1 MAGDGVAVSALR
13 EPPEADPLARKWRR
27 RIERAK
33 RFYRRFHDR
42 VAHNREL
49 LANVDDEADADSK
62 DFCRLRTNLIQGTV
76 TAMLPNIYAKN
87 PEISVTPVNGD
98 GSLKLFC
105 RTVEKVVNRYLD
117 DAGLK
122 VQAKSVVRAAL
133 TASFG
138 VLKVSWQEDVR
149 TDPLMRGRIAD
160 CQDNLL
166 RVESL
171 LRSMADGEDRGEQ
184 ESMRAEL
191 ADQLASLSAS
201 AEVKRASGIVL
212 DRVLTEHL
220 LVDPAVVDFWEY
232 ASADWMVQVVPMRRE
247 AAESLFGFRLDGA
260 SVYGGVSGTQG
271 RSGAVS
277 RWDGRRAGGAREDDG
292 DDQVCVY
299 EIWDRT
305 AQRVYTMAEGCDWWL
320 KPPFS
325 PMAVGERWFPFFL
338 LPFQTVD
345 GVFIGP
351 SLVDLLEKLQEEYNT
366 TRERFNAHRD
376 LVKPGYV
383 ASMAVDEKSIRNFAT
398 AQLGEITLIETEGS
412 PVNQVFLPK
421 QHPPLDASVYDT
433 SVIRTDWEQVSG
445 LQDAA
450 RSTVVKP
457 KTATEANIMQ
467 QSLSG
472 RVAEFRDQV
481 EDFLQGVAQYVA
493 EVLLLVLERPQ
504 VERITGRNETDWRL
518 DEATGELRE
527 VMVKQVYDW
536 PDVSDV
542 SRDWVFDLVALR
554 IRAGTTGMPN
564 RLEEQENWLKLLQVA
579 QPLVMNILSLRAQ
592 GQDASA
598 LVALLRE
605 TLARF
610 DDRLEVADFIPES
623 TVLKP
628 TQVFEQS

>member
-1 MAGDGVAVSALR
+1 MAGDTVAVSVLR
-13 EPPEADPLARKWRR
+13 DPPEPDPLARKWRR
-27 RIERAK
+27 RIEHAK

-42 VAHNREL
+42 VAHNRSL
-49 LANVDDEADADSK
+49 LANVDEEADADSS
-62 DFCRLRTNLIQGTV
+62 DYCRLRTNLIQGTV

-117 DAGLK
+117 DADLK
-122 VQAKSVVRAAL
+122 TCAKSVVRAAL

-138 VLKVSWQEDVR
+138 VLKVSWQEDMR
-149 TDPLMRGRIAD
+149 SDPLMRGRIAD

-166 RVESL
+166 RVDSL
-171 LRSMADGEDRGEQ
+171 LQSMVAGDARQEQ
-184 ESMRAEL
+184 ESVRAEL
-191 ADQLASLSAS
+191 ADQLAALGGS
-201 AEVKRASGIVL
+201 AEVRRASGIVL

-247 AAESLFGFRLDGA
+247 AAETLFGFRLDGA
-260 SVYGGVSGTQG
+260 SVYGNASGSRGLDSRSSSRWASG
-271 RSGAVS
+271 RSG
-277 RWDGRRAGGAREDDG
+277 DAREEDA
-292 DDQVCVY
+292 DDQVCIY

-305 AQRVYTMAEGCDWWL
+305 AQRVYTMADGCDWWL
-320 KPPFS
+320 RQPFS
-325 PMAVGERWFPFFL
+325 PKAVGERWFPFFL

-493 EVLLLVLERPQ
+493 EILLLVLERPQ
-504 VERITGRNETDWRL
+504 VERITGRNQTDWQL
-518 DEATGELRE
+518 DEFTGELRE
-527 VMVKQVYDW
+527 TVVRQVYDW

-579 QPLVMNILSLRAQ
+579 QPLVMNILSLQSQR
-592 GQDASA
+592 QDASA

-610 DDRLEVADFIPES
+610 DDRLDVADLIPENS
-623 TVLKP
+623 LPKAA
-628 TQVFEQS
+628 